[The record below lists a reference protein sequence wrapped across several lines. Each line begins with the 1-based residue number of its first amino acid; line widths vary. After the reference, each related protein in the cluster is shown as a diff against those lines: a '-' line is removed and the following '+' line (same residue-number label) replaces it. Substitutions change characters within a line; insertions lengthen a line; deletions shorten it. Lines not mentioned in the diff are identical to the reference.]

1 MLREKFWKS
10 IQNSLLTYE
19 TVLKETNIETVLCDH
34 FLEGVFT
41 PQDQKIILCANTLV
55 RREDYENALKRM
67 LIKMYDFNRARNS
80 YNPDNCKHL
89 ACTEVRA
96 ALFSSKCNPKDR
108 KRLQMFKNSSKVKE
122 KMLAND
128 FCVKDLAI

>member
-1 MLREKFWKS
+1 
-10 IQNSLLTYE
+10 
-19 TVLKETNIETVLCDH
+19 
-34 FLEGVFT
+34 
-41 PQDQKIILCANTLV
+41 
-55 RREDYENALKRM
+55 
-67 LIKMYDFNRARNS
+67 MYDYNRAIKT

-96 ALFSSKCNPKDR
+96 ALFHTKCNPKER
-108 KRLQMFKNSSKVKE
+108 SKMRILKNSSKVKD